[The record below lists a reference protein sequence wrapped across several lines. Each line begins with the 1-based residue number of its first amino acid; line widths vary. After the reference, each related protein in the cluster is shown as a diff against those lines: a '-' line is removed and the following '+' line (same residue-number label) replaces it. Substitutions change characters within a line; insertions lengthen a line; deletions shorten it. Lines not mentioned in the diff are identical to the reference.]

1 LSESL
6 QSDTT
11 MRLLLFNLVTDLD
24 NPTQGFNTGWI
35 RALARRVEFIHV
47 ITMRAGHVEVPGN
60 VRVYSVGK
68 EKGYSEPRRALEFYR
83 FLFRILRKDR
93 IDACFSHMIPIFTI
107 LAAPVLRPKG
117 IPLVTWYAHRQVTPT
132 LKLAHHFSD
141 RMISTDEASYPY
153 DKSKLT
159 AVGQGIDTELFSP
172 SSTPLDNP
180 PLLLSVGRISPIKD
194 LITLVEA
201 FRLLRQRGHSL
212 RCALVGSSPNQ
223 RDAYAEEVRHKVQA
237 LNLEDSVQFVGPV
250 PNHQLTQWYRRAF
263 AHVNCSPSDHSLDK
277 AVMEAMACGQP
288 SLSSTL
294 GFKETMDK
302 WADRLLFQHGNP
314 EDLGKK
320 IEGLLRLT
328 DAERQA
334 MGISLRQSVVK
345 GHDLEQLAD
354 RVVALLW
361 SLREPANLAEQ
372 IGTSEVRH
380 R

>member
-68 EKGYSEPRRALEFYR
+68 EKGYSEPRRVIEFYR
-83 FLFRILRKDR
+83 LLFRILRENR

-107 LAAPVLRPKG
+107 LAAPVLRPKS

-141 RMISTDEASYPY
+141 RIISSDEASYPY
-153 DKSKLT
+153 DKSKFIP
-159 AVGQGIDTELFSP
+159 VGQGIDTELFSP
-172 SSTPLDNP
+172 NSTPLDSP

-194 LITLVEA
+194 LTTLVKA
-201 FRLLRQRGHSL
+201 IHLLRQRGHSF
-212 RCALVGSSPNQ
+212 RCAFVGSSPG
-223 RDAYAEEVRHKVQA
+223 RHDAYADEVRHKVQA

-277 AVMEAMACGQP
+277 AVLEAMACGKS

-294 GFKETMDK
+294 GFKETMGK

-314 EDLGKK
+314 GDLAKK
-320 IEGLLRLT
+320 IEWLLRLSDEQT
-328 DAERQA
+328 IG
-334 MGISLRQSVVK
+334 MSLRESVVK
-345 GHDLEQLAD
+345 GHNLEQLAD
-354 RVVALLW
+354 RVVALLG